1 MTTNQIEYAKL
12 LENRRNNLVLSDLT
26 EKRDANTFLLGQ
38 LNLDETRRANQA
50 REQYNIDYLNEVGRA
65 NRTREEQNERGL
77 REQER
82 ANLAKELYNLQYLGE
97 VSRSNLANEEERH
110 RSNVRNEQLTA
121 DRLSSEDWYR
131 RQQVSLGSRN
141 IALGY
146 SQLEEQRRSNTAR
159 EAEAYRS
166 NLAREVEQNRAN
178 TVRERL
184 SAAEYLQNKRYQE
197 GQLDEL
203 TRSNKAREAENLRSN
218 QRREELTQQSNY
230 IDMWR
235 QGVSTFNS
243 IVDAYDTVYDNTMGS
258 LRPAMTSILGGFFK

>member
-12 LENRRNNLVLSDLT
+12 LETRRNNLVLSDLT

-38 LNLDETRRANQA
+38 QNLDETRRANQA
-50 REQYNIDYLNEVGRA
+50 REQYNLDYLDEVGRA
-65 NRTREEQNERGL
+65 NRARESQNERSL

-82 ANLAKELYNLQYLGE
+82 ANLAKEMYNLQYLGE
-97 VSRSNLANEEERH
+97 VSRSNLANEDERK
-110 RSNVRNEQLTA
+110 RSNLANEQLNRE
-121 DRLSSEDWYR
+121 RLSSEDWYR
-131 RQQVSLGSRN
+131 RQQVYLGSQN

-159 EAEAYRS
+159 ENETYRA

-178 TVRERL
+178 VAHERL
-184 SAAEYLQNKRYQE
+184 SAANYLQNKRYQE
-197 GQLDEL
+197 DTLEE
-203 TRSNKAREAENLRSN
+203 TKRSNLAKEAETNRRNLR
-218 QRREELTQQSNY
+218 QEELTQQSNY

-243 IVDAYDTVYDNTMGS
+243 LVGAYDTVFDNTVGVMK
-258 LRPAMTSILGGFFK
+258 PAMTTILGGFFK